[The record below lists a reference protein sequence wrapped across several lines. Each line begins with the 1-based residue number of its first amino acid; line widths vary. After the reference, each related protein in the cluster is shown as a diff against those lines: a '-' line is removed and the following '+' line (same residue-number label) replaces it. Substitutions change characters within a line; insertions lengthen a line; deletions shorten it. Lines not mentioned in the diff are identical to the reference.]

1 MTHADHSRVIDPAHR
16 AAIYTPNGMLP
27 GTLLVDGF
35 VAATWAIERTPTSAL
50 LRIASFERI
59 GPAERAEV
67 SAEGQRLLAF
77 AVPES
82 TRRDVLFTRRK

>member
-1 MTHADHSRVIDPAHR
+1 M
-16 AAIYTPNGMLP
+16 
-27 GTLLVDGF
+27 TLLVDGF
-35 VAATWAIERTPTSAL
+35 VAATWAIERTPTRAL

-59 GPAERAEV
+59 GPEERAEV

-77 AVPES
+77 VVPES